1 MCVFF
6 WAISSPS
13 KLLAVTFIYGA
24 HGANSDHWLP
34 PRLLDAVVHT
44 LEGSGPGRLELTSE
58 MKEAGIRL
66 YECHPGL
73 VSKDSTISPLV
84 ELGASIIGV
93 LSGG

>member
-1 MCVFF
+1 MGPMGRIQTHCLCRHL
-6 WAISSPS
+6 S
-13 KLLAVTFIYGA
+13 TF
-24 HGANSDHWLP
+24 D